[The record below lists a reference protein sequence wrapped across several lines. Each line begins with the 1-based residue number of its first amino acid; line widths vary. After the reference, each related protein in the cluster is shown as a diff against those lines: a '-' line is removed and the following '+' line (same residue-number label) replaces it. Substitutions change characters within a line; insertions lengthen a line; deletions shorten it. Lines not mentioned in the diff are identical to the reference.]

1 MIDIG
6 LKVKCIEGNGR
17 LREGVEYEVIGH
29 RSAAPFR
36 FEAYVVRD
44 VHGNVYHGLAHRF
57 APSASPPSETE
68 LGQPVAEVARDP

>member
-1 MIDIG
+1 VIPIG
-6 LKVKCIEGNGR
+6 HKVRCVEGNGR

-44 VHGNVYHGLAHRF
+44 IHGNVYHGLTARF
-57 APSASPPSETE
+57 APAQQA
-68 LGQPVAEVARDP
+68 GVGHPVADVARDSSPE

>member
-1 MIDIG
+1 MIAVG

-44 VHGNVYHGLAHRF
+44 VHGNVYHGLTHRF
-57 APSASPPSETE
+57 ATSAPSKTE